1 MSSSGLP
8 DEVRAFIRKNISSIE
23 QLEILL
29 HLYEIAPTLKSAEQ
43 IAKTLYLSPESAA
56 RQLQYFRERGLVV
69 TSPTDPS
76 QCGIESK
83 VTEIGR
89 AVGALQQMYRERR
102 VSVINEI
109 FSNPIS
115 TIQTFADAFIIG
127 KKKE

>member
-1 MSSSGLP
+1 MSNSGIP
-8 DEVRAFIRKNISSIE
+8 EEVRTFIRQHVSSIE

-29 HLYEIAPTLKSAEQ
+29 HLYETSPTRKSASE
-43 IAKTLYLSPESAA
+43 IAEKLYLSPESTA
-56 RQLQYFRERGLVV
+56 RTLTSFRDKKIVSATQGMPELYCVDSRTSDVGRSIEQLA
-69 TSPTDPS
+69 
-76 QCGIESK
+76 K
-83 VTEIGR
+83 
-89 AVGALQQMYRERR
+89 MYRERR